1 MKVVLF
7 CGVFGMS
14 PAVATFSL
22 DIIFAAPP
30 EWTDH
35 A

>member
-1 MKVVLF
+1 MKLVLF

-14 PAVATFSL
+14 PAVATFGL
-22 DIIFAAPP
+22 DIMFAPPP

>member
-14 PAVATFSL
+14 PAVAALGL
-22 DIIFAAPP
+22 DIMFAPP
-30 EWTDH
+30 LEWTGH